1 MQTWTF
7 RGWEMTIRDLLLI
20 LPVLAMTACTSV
32 YEDDAQGQVVYHWER
47 PRTGVIKFSRDHS
60 ECLRA
65 AENWSWTP
73 DINSWFYSEEA
84 KLDIRADWHAERG
97 IWATYVPYP
106 GAQPLIVNSL
116 RDDENIKPKAY
127 RECMENRGYAHR
139 FTDIPETT
147 NLYIYR
153 PQRALQG
160 KPFNR
165 GDI

>member
-1 MQTWTF
+1 
-7 RGWEMTIRDLLLI
+7 MTIRDLLLI
-20 LPVLAMTACTSV
+20 LPVLATAACTSV
-32 YEDDAQGQVVYHWER
+32 YEDDAQGQIVYHWER

-106 GAQPLIVNSL
+106 G
-116 RDDENIKPKAY
+116 
-127 RECMENRGYAHR
+127 ECMENRGYAHR

>member
-1 MQTWTF
+1 M
-7 RGWEMTIRDLLLI
+7 
-20 LPVLAMTACTSV
+20 
-32 YEDDAQGQVVYHWER
+32 
-47 PRTGVIKFSRDHS
+47 
-60 ECLRA
+60 RA

>member
-1 MQTWTF
+1 M
-7 RGWEMTIRDLLLI
+7 RIRNIFLLLP
-20 LPVLAMTACTSV
+20 LMAATACISF
-32 YEDDAQGQVVYHWER
+32 YEDEAQGQVVYHWER

-65 AENWSWTP
+65 AESWTLAP
-73 DINSWFYSEEA
+73 DFNSWFYSEEA

-116 RDDENIKPKAY
+116 RDDENIQPKAY
-127 RECMENRGYAHR
+127 RECMEGRGYAHR
-139 FTDIPETT
+139 LTDIPETT

-160 KPFNR
+160 KPFNK
-165 GDI
+165 GDL

>member
-7 RGWEMTIRDLLLI
+7 RGREMTIRNLLLI
-20 LPVLAMTACTSV
+20 LPVLATAACTSV
-32 YEDDAQGQVVYHWER
+32 YEDDAQGQIVYHWER

-97 IWATYVPYP
+97 IFIRTLLRSEHGWFQIP
-106 GAQPLIVNSL
+106 GRRRYCRIRSS
-116 RDDENIKPKAY
+116 R
-127 RECMENRGYAHR
+127 RR
-139 FTDIPETT
+139 
-147 NLYIYR
+147 
-153 PQRALQG
+153 
-160 KPFNR
+160 
-165 GDI
+165 

>member
-1 MQTWTF
+1 
-7 RGWEMTIRDLLLI
+7 MTIRNLLLI
-20 LPVLAMTACTSV
+20 LPVLATAACTSV
-32 YEDDAQGQVVYHWER
+32 YEDDAQGQIVYHWER

-116 RDDENIKPKAY
+116 RDDENIKPQSLSRVYGKSRLCPSVY
-127 RECMENRGYAHR
+127 GHSRNDKPLH
-139 FTDIPETT
+139 
-147 NLYIYR
+147 
-153 PQRALQG
+153 LQAATG
-160 KPFNR
+160 FA
-165 GDI
+165 GQTL

>member
-1 MQTWTF
+1 
-7 RGWEMTIRDLLLI
+7 MTIRDLLLI
-20 LPVLAMTACTSV
+20 LPVLATAACTSV
-32 YEDDAQGQVVYHWER
+32 YEDDAQGQIVYHWER

-60 ECLRA
+60 ECLR
-65 AENWSWTP
+65 
-73 DINSWFYSEEA
+73 
-84 KLDIRADWHAERG
+84 RG